1 MLKLMR
7 RNQMRASKS
16 WQHERGFSLIQLLIT
31 LAIISIVST
40 FAVFGIT
47 RARATMRLTASQREL
62 AGYLEQARTDS
73 IRRHATTPAS
83 STETD
88 LRATITVPAAGG
100 TTYTVTMDFDKDG
113 VLDATRTITL
123 QDGVTFNGNAATI
136 TFDWRGRTAGE
147 TPISFKNDR
156 GDTGNINITGSGD
169 ITLDAETFHD
179 GAISS
184 VTLNNNSVSGDV
196 ITDSTVSTGSSN
208 TSSSSTNTST
218 GTTNT
223 STGTTNTST
232 GSTNTSTGT
241 TNTSTGTT
249 NTSTGTTN
257 TSTGSTNTS
266 TGSTNTSTGSTNT
279 STGSTNTSTG
289 STNTSTGT
297 TNTSTGTTIT
307 PCSIS
312 VNPASL
318 SLANDGGSSISV
330 TVSNLIG
337 TGTVTATG
345 SSNGQMQ
352 VSPSSATV
360 ANGGGTVSFNVSVK
374 KQDVSVTFTTSP
386 NCGSK
391 TVAISVGK

>member
-1 MLKLMR
+1 MLKRMR
-7 RNQMRASKS
+7 RNLLSTRKS
-16 WQHERGFSLIQLLIT
+16 LRGERGFSLIQLLIT
-31 LAIISIVST
+31 LAIIAVVST

-47 RARATMRLTASQREL
+47 RARASMRLTASEREL

-73 IRRHATTPAS
+73 IRRHASTPAT
-83 STETD
+83 STTTD
-88 LRATITVPAAGG
+88 LRATITIPANGG

-113 VLDATRTITL
+113 VLDAPRTITL
-123 QDGVTFNGNAATI
+123 QQGVTFNGNAATI

-147 TPISFKNDR
+147 ISIGFINDR

-179 GAISS
+179 GAIAS

-196 ITDSTVSTGSSN
+196 ITDSSTSTETSN
-208 TSSSSTNTST
+208 TSSGSTNTST

-232 GSTNTSTGT
+232 GT
-241 TNTSTGTT
+241 TNTSTGST

-289 STNTSTGT
+289 STNTSTGST
-297 TNTSTGTTIT
+297 NTSTGSTNTSTGTVT

-312 VNPASL
+312 VSPSSM
-318 SLANDGGSSISV
+318 SLADNGGSSISV
-330 TVSNLIG
+330 TVSNLVG
-337 TGTVTATG
+337 SGTVTATG

-352 VSPSSATV
+352 VSPTSATV
-360 ANGGGTVSFNVSVK
+360 PNGGGTVSFNVTVK
-374 KQDVSVTFTTSP
+374 KQNVSVAITTSP
-386 NCGSK
+386 NCGSQ
-391 TVAISVGK
+391 TVNITVGN